1 LDLDFLRR
9 PWLCRQAKKQARHEY
24 HASRRYDF
32 WATKLTNEMQDRH
45 IKERGDLSDKYIRRI
60 FAKRDELTEYYKTQD
75 KKDKIAQL
83 KKQIE
88 KRGFVR
94 ILTGKDRAD
103 REELAE
109 NEASLEQTDEP
120 IANAY

>member
-1 LDLDFLRR
+1 
-9 PWLCRQAKKQARHEY
+9 
-24 HASRRYDF
+24 
-32 WATKLTNEMQDRH
+32 MQDRH

-103 REELAE
+103 REEFAE
-109 NEASLEQTDEP
+109 NEASLEQTDEL